1 MPAAPTVATLFDFE
15 SAYESALA
23 GYLSNANASWQV
35 LTPQSN
41 SNVAAILTTP
51 RIMCSFAVQS
61 ASDQKCTVNS
71 VTYYASWTGTMTV
84 HVCTGRDDPTQN
96 HGLMRGTVRQA
107 MLPMSNVFNVNTVP
121 YLETADISGGSST
134 QGSDPENEEIITI
147 LTYPIAF
154 NVPAASFP

>member
-23 GYLSNANASWQV
+23 GYLSNVNTAWQV

-41 SNVAAILTTP
+41 ANVAPILLTP

-61 ASDQKCTVNS
+61 ANDQRATSNGVG
-71 VTYYASWTGTMTV
+71 YYAAWTGTMTV
-84 HVCTGRDDPTQN
+84 HVCTARDDASQN

-107 MLPMSNVFNVNTVP
+107 MLERTQVFNANAVP
-121 YLETADISGGSST
+121 YYQTADIGGGSSS
-134 QGSDPENEEIITI
+134 QGSDTENQEIITI
-147 LTYPIAF
+147 LTYPF
-154 NVPAASFP
+154 TFYVPAASFP